1 MNSALSS
8 GIGKKTKEDW
18 RTVAGRVPGSLGR
31 GVLSP
36 GCFCFVND
44 VAVRGVDAQSAKR
57 RVLLGRWLL
66 GTLPLAAFKHAV
78 FPFYCT
84 CKRYSGA
91 RH

>member
-1 MNSALSS
+1 M
-8 GIGKKTKEDW
+8 GG
-18 RTVAGRVPGSLGR
+18 VPGSLGR
-31 GVLSP
+31 VLLSP
-36 GCFCFVND
+36 GWFCFLNGL
-44 VAVRGVDAQSAKR
+44 AVHSVDAQSAKR